1 MQTLSKK
8 ITLNCKGRLVVWNK
22 PVVMGII
29 NTTPDSFF
37 AASRQQSSDD
47 ILQQASSMLKAGA
60 SMLDIGGYSSRPG
73 AAEVSEQ
80 EETDRVVPAIQQIH
94 QTFPEALISIDTFR
108 ASVAKAAIEAGACM
122 VNDISAGD
130 DDANMIKTVA
140 ALNVPYILMHKQG
153 KPQTMQQNPFYQH
166 VVLEL
171 MDYLRKRI
179 QVCREAGIKDLVI
192 DPGFGFGKTLEHN
205 YQLFSSLSDFQV
217 FGLPILVGVSRKSMI
232 QKLLHVDTAN
242 ALNGTSVLHTLA
254 LTKGAAILRVHDVA
268 EAMECIQIVEAVNG
282 TI

>member
-73 AAEVSEQ
+73 AAEVSEK

-108 ASVAKAAIEAGACM
+108 ASVAKAAIEAGACV

-166 VVLEL
+166 VVLEV